1 MQRLAKHF
9 LLLDFL
15 YDQSTM
21 DCVANGADLS
31 DRIASIRE
39 GSEVF
44 EEGQYLCSRI
54 LEPIVEAHGPV
65 SVAAGLWFRD
75 LPGQGGA
82 HGKGLAPHQW
92 IRETGAAADIVVHS
106 WVNQCKNPDCFL
118 KTLPGSNIEY
128 NRVIP
133 YPGSEFCCLASQ
145 SQGNTFGPGE
155 KKWEEIKARADKVTS
170 GRKGWRRRRP
180 YTQSHGT
187 KLKPLPEYRNRLIDA
202 ESLWTEAPTN
212 EIRNEMTRSI
222 VYGRKSP
229 KYRPL
234 LDHSIVEVPMS
245 AFSDHPA
252 NGRKIIRPWHVRVSE
267 NFVLLDFCRNERM
280 LERGMV
286 TVPPLTFR
294 TANSVIKVA
303 RMFGEVLDP
312 VKKYLGNISVVRG
325 MEPEDF
331 SRDDDAKYFRWI
343 PALGDVHSIEFV
355 TPEDP
360 KPGYLER
367 LARKDCVVDDD
378 TESEYD
384 PVLKSDR
391 VRVTIRGFT
400 PSHCFTSADDEEF
413 RWTE

>member
-15 YDQSTM
+15 YDQSTI

-44 EEGQYLCSRI
+44 EEGQYLCNTI

-75 LPGQGGA
+75 LPGQGRA
-82 HGKGLAPHQW
+82 HGTGLAPHQW
-92 IRETGAAADIVVHS
+92 IRKTGAAADIVVHS
-106 WVNQCKNPDCFL
+106 WVNQGKNPECFL

-128 NRVIP
+128 NRVIR
-133 YPGSEFCCLASQ
+133 YRGSEFCCLASQ
-145 SQGNTFGPGE
+145 SQGNRFGPGE
-155 KKWEEIKARADKVTS
+155 KTWEELKAKADKGTS
-170 GRKGWRRRRP
+170 GRKGWRRKP
-180 YTQSHGT
+180 YTHSHGT
-187 KLKPLPEYRNRLIDA
+187 ELKPLQEHRNLLIDA
-202 ESLWTEAPTN
+202 ESLWTEAPSN
-212 EIRNEMTRSI
+212 KIGSEITRSI
-222 VYGRKSP
+222 VYGRNSP
-229 KYRPL
+229 KNGPL
-234 LDHSIVEVPMS
+234 LDHSIVEVPIS

-252 NGRKIIRPWHVRVSE
+252 NGRKIVRPWHVRVSE

-280 LERGMV
+280 FERGIV
-286 TVPPLTFR
+286 TVPPLSLR

-331 SRDDDAKYFRWI
+331 CRDDDAKYFLI
-343 PALGDVHSIEFV
+343 
-355 TPEDP
+355 T
-360 KPGYLER
+360 LESKWH
-367 LARKDCVVDDD
+367 LV
-378 TESEYD
+378 
-384 PVLKSDR
+384 
-391 VRVTIRGFT
+391 
-400 PSHCFTSADDEEF
+400 
-413 RWTE
+413 